1 MSRKTA
7 FVGFS
12 YMAGLLL
19 ASFFSAPLSI
29 AIGAVLLGFGLCTVF
44 IFRPKHSGS
53 FYRSAACAIACCV
66 GLWIYSGYDMT
77 VCRNITANI
86 GNFSGTVTIEQSTV
100 YSEEKPFISPI
111 APFPTELRAM
121 WDFSTAVPTL

>member
-53 FYRSAACAIACCV
+53 FYRSAVCAIACCV

-77 VCRNITANI
+77 VWRNITANI
-86 GNFSGTVTIEQSTV
+86 PRK
-100 YSEEKPFISPI
+100 KPFISPI

>member
-29 AIGAVLLGFGLCTVF
+29 AIGAVLLGFGYT
-44 IFRPKHSGS
+44 
-53 FYRSAACAIACCV
+53 A
-66 GLWIYSGYDMT
+66 DMT
-77 VCRNITANI
+77 
-86 GNFSGTVTIEQSTV
+86 
-100 YSEEKPFISPI
+100 
-111 APFPTELRAM
+111 
-121 WDFSTAVPTL
+121 